1 VTAPVPARAADAR
14 VAGALTSPHVAAGST
29 EVVDLGDLT
38 AQLDGWR
45 PRLVASDLDGTLLSS
60 AGEVTPRT
68 RAALDAC
75 WDAGIPVTGVT
86 GRGPRL
92 LDSVRGAV
100 GSRGIAVLAQG
111 GYVVRFDGGR
121 DEVLRTVGMPRAD
134 ATAVIAAIEEVA
146 GELIVAVEDAAEQA
160 EALADGALAPLRV
173 QHGFDWPYPEPAHLL
188 PRHQVLPV
196 GAVLKVFLR
205 SSSLGEDELLAR
217 ARQVVDPSVAELTHA
232 GLGFIEVLPPGV
244 TKATG
249 LAVVLAA
256 YGLDF
261 GDVLVFG
268 DMPNDL
274 PMITAVTEAGG
285 RAVAVANAH
294 PAVRA
299 AAGGRTSG
307 HDVDGVARYLEAVL
321 AGLDAGREGS
331 AGV

>member
-1 VTAPVPARAADAR
+1 MSTHLPARAAN
-14 VAGALTSPHVAAGST
+14 ALTAPEVLSGST
-29 EVVDLGDLT
+29 EVLDPAELA
-38 AQLDGWR
+38 AQLNGWR
-45 PRLVASDLDGTLLSS
+45 PRLVASDLDGTLLTS
-60 AGEVTPRT
+60 AGEISPRT

-75 WDAGIPVTGVT
+75 WAAGIPVVGVT

-92 LDSVRGAV
+92 LESVRSALAG
-100 GSRGIAVLAQG
+100 RGIAVLAQG
-111 GYVVRFDGGR
+111 GYVVRFGHEERR
-121 DEVLRTVGMPRAD
+121 DEVLRTVGMTREA
-134 ATAVIAAIEEVA
+134 ATAVIDSIEDVA

-160 EALADGALAPLRV
+160 EALRPLRV

-188 PRHQVLPV
+188 PRHEVLPV

-205 SSSLGEDELLAR
+205 SSSLGQDELLAR
-217 ARQVVDPSVAELTHA
+217 AREVVPPEVAEVTHA

-249 LAVVLAA
+249 LAVALEA
-256 YGLDF
+256 YSVSF

-274 PMITAVTEAGG
+274 PMIGAVTDAGG

-307 HDVDGVARYLEAVL
+307 HDADGVACYLEAVL
-321 AGLDAGREGS
+321 AGE
-331 AGV
+331 